1 MVCIITILTKAT
13 ETEYNDLHAQ
23 LQRDALKEVVNM
35 FALWLKLSETLFFCN
50 RWLTYVSYRATQR
63 LFINSS
69 VEPSFDIVESS
80 SKGKH
85 KLSQH
90 EEYRKASL
98 LTSEL
103 ASVASGASHVHFDRR
118 LQLLKDLIVHW
129 RSNQEVTLVEVDK
142 GIYMY
147 TLFLSWLSLPSV

>member
-23 LQRDALKEVVNM
+23 LQRDTLKEVVNM

-69 VEPSFDIVESS
+69 VEPSFDI
-80 SKGKH
+80 
-85 KLSQH
+85 
-90 EEYRKASL
+90 
-98 LTSEL
+98 
-103 ASVASGASHVHFDRR
+103 
-118 LQLLKDLIVHW
+118 
-129 RSNQEVTLVEVDK
+129 SNQVRRANISLVNMKSTVK
-142 GIYMY
+142 
-147 TLFLSWLSLPSV
+147 LLC

>member
-1 MVCIITILTKAT
+1 MLLPC
-13 ETEYNDLHAQ
+13 HH
-23 LQRDALKEVVNM
+23 M
-35 FALWLKLSETLFFCN
+35 FALRLKLGETLFDPSLCDR
-50 RWLTYVSYRATQR
+50 RWTYAYYRATQKI
-63 LFINSS
+63 FINSS
-69 VEPSFDIVESS
+69 IEPSFDTVESS

-90 EEYRKASL
+90 EKYRKASL

-103 ASVASGASHVHFDRR
+103 ASVARGASHVHFDRR
-118 LQLLKDLIVHW
+118 LQVLKDLIVHW
-129 RSNQEVTLVEVDK
+129 KSNQEVTLVEDDK